1 MRTVD
6 SVYPTCSKARHAFE
20 MVDRLR
26 IDPSDKALKLS
37 NCLAEILESQAV
49 WDVNPCPAAVP
60 YLSQPRRRR
69 LSLRN
74 GQEDHKSVC
83 D

>member
-6 SVYPTCSKARHAFE
+6 SVYPAYSKARHAFE

-26 IDPSDKALKLS
+26 IDHRIKHS
-37 NCLAEILESQAV
+37 NCLAEIPESQAV

-60 YLSQPRRRR
+60 DFSQPRRRW

-74 GQEDHKSVC
+74 AREDHEKYM
-83 D
+83 